1 MGKKGG
7 DKRLKRMKAPAFWPI
22 PRKRDLW
29 AAKPA
34 PGPHRSGH
42 SLPLLVVVR
51 DILGLARTY
60 REARIILAE
69 QKVKVDGKPRTDLK
83 FPVGIMDVVEIP
95 EAGRRY
101 RMLPSPEVL
110 SLHPVSTEEAGF
122 KLCRIEGKKSLKG
135 GLFQLNL
142 HDGRTLI
149 VGEESGEG
157 LYPASSLKT
166 FDVLKIALPEQQ
178 VLGYFSF
185 NLGSYAIVVGGKNI
199 GRHGKM
205 VELSQERGLQ
215 PKIVTIED
223 DKGNRFQTV
232 LEYVF
237 SLGEQ
242 ERSISLPE
250 VS

>member
-22 PRKRDLW
+22 PRKKDLW
-29 AAKPA
+29 TAKPS
-34 PGPHRSGH
+34 PGPHRSSH

-51 DILGLARTY
+51 DVLSLARTY
-60 REARIILAE
+60 KEARIILAE
-69 QKVKVDGKPRTDLK
+69 QKVKVDGKTRTDLK

-95 EAGRRY
+95 ETGKFY
-101 RMLPSPEVL
+101 RVLPSSEVL
-110 SLHPVSTEEAGF
+110 SLHPVSKDEASF
-122 KLCRIEGKKSLKG
+122 KLCRIEGKRSLKG

-149 VGEESGEG
+149 VGEESGEESH
-157 LYPASSLKT
+157 PVSSLKT

-178 VLGYFSF
+178 VLGHFSF
-185 NLGSYAIVVGGKNI
+185 GLGSYAIVVGGKNI
-199 GRHGKM
+199 GRHGK
-205 VELSQERGLQ
+205 VAEIGQEKGLQ
-215 PKIVTIED
+215 PRIVTLQD
-223 DKGNRFQTV
+223 AKGDRFQTV

-237 SLGEQ
+237 PLGEE